1 VKVLVVQPGM
11 DFSPADMARG
21 WVKGLRQAG
30 CEVVDFNFADRLAF
44 YAGAHMKRGR
54 RWVPAFDGEGSI
66 RLAAKGIEHVCYE
79 FWPDLVV
86 IISGFYVPP
95 DLYRLLRARGHRV
108 ALICS
113 EEPYETDREL
123 VRAEL
128 ADIVILN
135 DPTNLELFRAVN
147 PNTTYLPHAYDP
159 DVHRPGPPSADAA
172 SDFAFVGTG
181 FPSRV
186 EFFEQVD
193 WTGIDVAI
201 AGAWQNLA
209 PESPLRKFVA
219 HDITDCCPNDQAAV
233 LYQST
238 KASANLYRKE
248 TTEGGTA
255 EGAAMSPREL
265 ELAATGCFFLREPR
279 DEGDRVLPMLPTF
292 TGPAD
297 FADQLRW
304 WLAHDSEREAATLA
318 ARVAIEPFT
327 FISNARELLRL
338 YEQKGT

>member
-1 VKVLVVQPGM
+1 MKVLVVQPGM

-44 YAGAHMKRGR
+44 YAGARMKRGR
-54 RWVPAFDGEGSI
+54 RWIQAFDAEGAI

-95 DLYRLLRARGHRV
+95 DLYGLMRARGHKV

-123 VRAEL
+123 VRAQL
-128 ADIVILN
+128 ADTVILN
-135 DPTNLELFRAVN
+135 DPTNLDRFRGVN
-147 PNTTYLPHAYDP
+147 PNTSYLPHSYDP
-159 DVHRPGPPSADAA
+159 DVHRPAPPTPDAV

-181 FPSRV
+181 FPSRI

-193 WTGIDVAI
+193 WGGVDVAL
-201 AGAWQNLA
+201 AGAWQTLTE
-209 PESPLRKFVA
+209 ESPLRKFLA
-219 HDITDCCPNDQAAV
+219 HDITDCCLNDQAAI

-248 TTEGGTA
+248 ITEGGSI
-255 EGAAMSPREL
+255 EGVAMSPREI

-279 DEGDRVLPMLPTF
+279 DEGNRVLPMLPTF
-292 TGPAD
+292 SGSDD
-297 FADQLRW
+297 FSDQLRW
-304 WLAHDSEREAATLA
+304 WLAHDTEREAAAAA

-327 FISNARELLRL
+327 FTRNAHRLLELV
-338 YEQKGT
+338 GT